1 MHGGDERITGSLR
14 NDVGHAL
21 CKLENG
27 RMAPGCKG
35 KVTGKGRIRVLTEAD
50 IGCTLMCKWSQ
61 CEMCENCG

>member
-27 RMAPGCKG
+27 MMAPGCKG

-50 IGCTLMCKWSQ
+50 IG
-61 CEMCENCG
+61 